1 MKQFWVYI
9 SMFLVFLQAFLVFPA
24 FASVQKIKPVTT
36 VVLRFVDNTQYSEIN
51 TAKMAAELLLT
62 ELFDCQ
68 YLALAERF
76 PVEAAL
82 NAEDR
87 MNVTVEKEWEAVD
100 NQDFDYLFQM
110 KERDMNKKG
119 CGDFVPKEE
128 TKVIGDK
135 YKADYLVHG
144 TVEFL
149 GTGVATDENLKYF
162 TGISRT
168 TPYLSAG
175 IAVRLIQANT
185 GEVVWAKSIR
195 GVSKDNYIEYKGIG
209 AGTKKLNSEL
219 FRKAVQRACEIT
231 RRELTADFEKGLIKL
246 PKR

>member
-1 MKQFWVYI
+1 MKHLWLYI
-9 SMFLVFLQAFLVFPA
+9 SLFLLFLQSIAIFPA
-24 FASVQKIKPVTT
+24 FAAEKRVNPVPT
-36 VVLRFVDNTQYSEIN
+36 VVLGFVDNTLYSEIN
-51 TAKMAAELLLT
+51 TAKMAGELLLT
-62 ELFDCQ
+62 ELFDCK
-68 YLALAERF
+68 YLALVERF
-76 PVEAAL
+76 PIEAEL

-87 MNVTVEKEWEAVD
+87 LNVTEEKKWEAVD
-100 NQDFDYLFQM
+100 NQDFGYLFQM
-110 KERDMNKKG
+110 KDRDMNKKG

-128 TKVIGDK
+128 TRVIGDK

-185 GEVVWAKSIR
+185 GQVVWAKSIR

-231 RRELTADFEKGLIKL
+231 RRELTSDFEKGLIKL
-246 PKR
+246 PK